1 MSQEG
6 LKRLLHFSKLLD
18 ACSEN
23 ERSPPVILRGHL
35 HLIKVVLKSKT
46 QDLKE
51 SMQSTYMSDGLPVA
65 SELRS

>member
-18 ACSEN
+18 ACDEN
-23 ERSPPVILRGHL
+23 QR
-35 HLIKVVLKSKT
+35 KVVLKSRT

-51 SMQSTYMSDGLPVA
+51 SMQSTYMSVGLPIA